1 VRTWDLSPKAG
12 ECWVFWVRV
21 CGRGSGLGS
30 EMVRV
35 GRRKRRVGRRCILG
49 GWGRGLW
56 FVRGGGGEWFGV

>member
-21 CGRGSGLGS
+21 CGRGSRLGS
-30 EMVRV
+30 EMV
-35 GRRKRRVGRRCILG
+35 RVGRRCILG

-56 FVRGGGGEWFGV
+56 FVRGG